1 MFKSLSFVIGGL
13 LIGLTVGFL
22 WANYTTRKS
31 VAGQAAIAAAVSGV
45 PNGISGT
52 SGSPTAPEGQAGMMP
67 DILKVI
73 EQADKNK
80 NDFDLQIRAGALYAQ
95 ISRPEKA
102 LEYFNNAAALNPSD
116 VDRIRQLGD
125 VFFDIGNFAKSREY
139 YLRADSLRPNS
150 TEILTPLGVTFLAVE
165 PAETEIGMEYLQ
177 RALKID
183 ANYQPALVNLGLAY
197 VKLGDRNKA
206 REVRERLNG
215 IAPNS
220 DLVTRLDEAMKNAP
234 FSRR

>member
-1 MFKSLSFVIGGL
+1 MFKTFSFIIGGL
-13 LIGLTVGFL
+13 FIGLTVGFL

-31 VAGQAAIAAAVSGV
+31 VAGQAAIAAAASGV
-45 PNGISGT
+45 PSGT
-52 SGSPTAPEGQAGMMP
+52 TGATSAPTAPEGPAGMMP
-67 DILKVI
+67 DILQVI
-73 EQADKNK
+73 EQADRNK
-80 NDFDLQIRAGALYAQ
+80 DDFDLQIRAGALYAQ

-102 LEYFNNAAALNPSD
+102 LEYFNRAAAMNPSD
-116 VDRIRQLGD
+116 FDRIRQLGD
-125 VFFDIGNFAKSREY
+125 VFFDIGNFTKSREY

-165 PAETEIGMEYLQ
+165 PAETEKGMEYLQ
-177 RALKID
+177 RALTID
-183 ANYQPALVNLGLAY
+183 GNYQPALVNLGLAH
-197 VKLGDRNKA
+197 VKLGNRDKA

-220 DLVTRLDEAMKNAP
+220 DLVTRLDEALRNAP